1 MFLSGALFAL
11 FLTGCWLYCL
21 TDAILTPA
29 PEVRGLSKRTWVTVV
44 AVTFIGGAFAWLIA
58 RRPARGSAPMRSV
71 PMLAGPMLAGPMRAS
86 VPDGAAAGDDDDLEG
101 EQWTAADDAAA
112 RHPAGRARTD
122 QQVPKGPDDDQEFLR
137 ELDRTIRG
145 GNPPVSLVLPR
156 VTFSRR

>member
-58 RRPARGSAPMRSV
+58 RRPARGSGPMRSV
-71 PMLAGPMLAGPMRAS
+71 PMLAGPMLAGPMLAS